1 MRLTVSLY
9 RDRMMVALLLGVL
22 ALAGC
27 TRSPEARSAAYIEAG
42 KRLLEKKD
50 PARAILQFRNAAHA
64 SPKNAEAYYQLA
76 LAQLAV
82 GDLRNAVAGLRK
94 ATELNPKHTGAQ
106 LRLAQLMAGASDRGV
121 LKDAQQLLQAL
132 LQDSSDNPD
141 TLHALALTEL
151 KLGDKAEAMRH
162 LDMALAAAPQEVM
175 IAITLAQAKLQQK
188 DAKGAETVLIKASEN
203 SPKSL
208 DAAIALGQF
217 YLSQNKTTEAERQFQ
232 RALAIDPNHGAA
244 LLNLATLQYQ
254 MGRKQD
260 AEEGFKRLSA
270 MPAYKPLYGIFLFQE
285 GRKDEAV
292 REFERVAKENS
303 DDHVARTRLVT
314 VYRSVNRVADA
325 EKVLSQALKKN
336 AKDLDALLQ
345 RGEMFLAVG
354 KYEQAEADLNQV
366 LHLQPGSAEVHYVL
380 AKLNQARGSQPR
392 YKEELAKAVEL
403 SPYLLPVR
411 MEFVQSLLA
420 NNNAQAALD
429 VLNEAP
435 QAQRGTIQVLIE
447 RNWALWSLGD
457 MAGMRKG
464 IDQGLALARSSDLLI
479 QDGLWKLRAGD
490 PARARV
496 AIEEAL
502 KIDSADLRALQAL
515 RQTYLAQKNAPMAL
529 QKVKDY
535 AALNPKSAAI
545 QDFLGLLLMVHGDA
559 KQAEAA
565 FTAAKAVDPRFV
577 QADLSLV
584 QMDFAQGK
592 VDDAKKKLKSIIS
605 ADEGNPTARLWLG
618 IMEEKLGDRN
628 AAIDLYRKVTQANP
642 NSAEAWNNLAYLLAE
657 FGNKPD
663 EALKYAEKA
672 VELVPEDPA
681 YCDTLGWVLYR
692 KGVYASAI
700 PYLERASAHQAGKD
714 RVIWKYHLAMAY
726 AKAGDVT
733 RGRTTLEGALKL
745 NPNLPEAKIAQQVVD
760 ASH

>member
-27 TRSPEARSAAYIEAG
+27 MRSPEARSAAYIEAG

-175 IAITLAQAKLQQK
+175 IAITLAQAKLEQK

-270 MPAYKPLYGIFLFQE
+270 MPAYRPLYGIFLFQE

-292 REFERVAKENS
+292 REFEI
-303 DDHVARTRLVT
+303 
-314 VYRSVNRVADA
+314 
-325 EKVLSQALKKN
+325 
-336 AKDLDALLQ
+336 
-345 RGEMFLAVG
+345 G
-354 KYEQAEADLNQV
+354 
-366 LHLQPGSAEVHYVL
+366 
-380 AKLNQARGSQPR
+380 
-392 YKEELAKAVEL
+392 
-403 SPYLLPVR
+403 
-411 MEFVQSLLA
+411 
-420 NNNAQAALD
+420 
-429 VLNEAP
+429 
-435 QAQRGTIQVLIE
+435 
-447 RNWALWSLGD
+447 
-457 MAGMRKG
+457 
-464 IDQGLALARSSDLLI
+464 
-479 QDGLWKLRAGD
+479 
-490 PARARV
+490 
-496 AIEEAL
+496 
-502 KIDSADLRALQAL
+502 
-515 RQTYLAQKNAPMAL
+515 
-529 QKVKDY
+529 
-535 AALNPKSAAI
+535 
-545 QDFLGLLLMVHGDA
+545 
-559 KQAEAA
+559 
-565 FTAAKAVDPRFV
+565 
-577 QADLSLV
+577 
-584 QMDFAQGK
+584 
-592 VDDAKKKLKSIIS
+592 
-605 ADEGNPTARLWLG
+605 
-618 IMEEKLGDRN
+618 
-628 AAIDLYRKVTQANP
+628 
-642 NSAEAWNNLAYLLAE
+642 
-657 FGNKPD
+657 
-663 EALKYAEKA
+663 
-672 VELVPEDPA
+672 
-681 YCDTLGWVLYR
+681 
-692 KGVYASAI
+692 
-700 PYLERASAHQAGKD
+700 RASCRE
-714 RVIWKYHLAMAY
+714 RV
-726 AKAGDVT
+726 
-733 RGRTTLEGALKL
+733 
-745 NPNLPEAKIAQQVVD
+745 
-760 ASH
+760 